1 MEGLS
6 VDTYLTSVR
15 RSRSQCFIGLG
26 FRSEPERLYVLL
38 HNNSLGFIV
47 FDFCISICSGRL
59 VTCVKEIRI

>member
-15 RSRSQCFIGLG
+15 RSRYQCFI
-26 FRSEPERLYVLL
+26 
-38 HNNSLGFIV
+38 V
-47 FDFCISICSGRL
+47 FEFCISICSGRL